1 MFWVIFYNP
10 GVRQEKLLSKMFKLR
25 QFFSILAIENSK
37 AETYS

>member
-10 GVRQEKLLSKMFKLR
+10 GVRQEKLLSKLFKV

>member
-10 GVRQEKLLSKMFKLR
+10 GVKQEKLLFKMVKL